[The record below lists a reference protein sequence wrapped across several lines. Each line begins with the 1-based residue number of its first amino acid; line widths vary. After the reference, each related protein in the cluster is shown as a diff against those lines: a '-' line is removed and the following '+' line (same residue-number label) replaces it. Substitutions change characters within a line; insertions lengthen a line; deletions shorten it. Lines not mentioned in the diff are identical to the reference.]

1 MKKHLKRMPAP
12 RTWKIERKT
21 HVWAAR
27 PSSGPHPIER
37 ALPMVNVLRD
47 QLHYC
52 DNWREASAILGTR
65 KVKVDGRV
73 VTSPKFP
80 VGLMDVLSFEET
92 KEQHRMLLDRRGRLT
107 LVRIGEAEALWKL
120 VRIEDKTT
128 VRGGQMQLNLHDG
141 RNVLLKKDQYKTR
154 TTLKLQV
161 PEQKILAAYALERGN
176 IVLLIGGRHAGEIV
190 HVDKLELTRNPKAN
204 LVHFTEGFSTVI
216 GHAFVVGTQSPE
228 ITLPEGTAL

>member
-12 RTWKIERKT
+12 RTWKLERKT
-21 HVWAAR
+21 HVWATR
-27 PSSGPHPIER
+27 PSPGPHPLER
-37 ALPMVNVLRD
+37 SLPLVTILRD
-47 QLHYC
+47 HLHYC
-52 DNWREASAILGTR
+52 DSRREASAILNTR
-65 KVKVDGRV
+65 KVKVDGKI

-80 VGLMDVLSFEET
+80 VGIMDVLSFDET
-92 KEQHRMLLDRRGRLT
+92 KEQHRMLLDRRGKLT
-107 LVRIGEAEALWKL
+107 LVRISDEEAKWKL

-128 VRGGQMQLNLHDG
+128 VRGGQTQLNLHDG

-161 PEQKILAAYALERGN
+161 PEQKILESYPLERGN
-176 IVLLIGGRHAGEIV
+176 MVLLIGGRHAGEVV
-190 HVDKLELTRNPKAN
+190 HVDRLELTRNPKAN

-216 GHAFVVGTQSPE
+216 GHAFVVGSKAPE